1 MRCDLTVVT
10 PANPI
15 KDYES
20 DYRGQIALYSK
31 FFRVIELA
39 SDFLEM
45 VAPNPGHP
53 CLTQSRVLRSLL
65 AAATNRI
72 NPYNGPNTSTSVQ
85 NLANTSK
92 AGMQA
97 SNMAQ
102 PANLEQM
109 QQSSA
114 LPRYPHSLIG
124 PATIDHS
131 ANSPVAPG
139 TDWSNQMPNLLQ
151 PNQIQHDASLNDMLA
166 GVGQPG
172 PGLVTSFLGGDEWSM
187 LMNSLGLQQQ

>member
-15 KDYES
+15 KDYET

-31 FFRVIELA
+31 FFRIIELA

-53 CLTQSRVLRSLL
+53 CTTQSRVLRSLL
-65 AAATNRI
+65 SAATNRI
-72 NPYNGPNTSTSVQ
+72 QPYNTNPTSSSVQ
-85 NLANTSK
+85 NLANVSK
-92 AGMQA
+92 AGMQGVMSSA
-97 SNMAQ
+97 HNPQIAQ
-102 PANLEQM
+102 HHN
-109 QQSSA
+109 A
-114 LPRYPHSLIG
+114 LPRYAHSVIG
-124 PATIDHS
+124 QATVDHS
-131 ANSPVAPG
+131 ANSPVASG
-139 TDWSNQMPNLLQ
+139 QDWSAQLPTILA
-151 PNQIQHDASLNDMLA
+151 PNQGVQDASLNDMLA

-172 PGLVTSFLGGDEWSM
+172 PGLVSSFLGGDEWSM